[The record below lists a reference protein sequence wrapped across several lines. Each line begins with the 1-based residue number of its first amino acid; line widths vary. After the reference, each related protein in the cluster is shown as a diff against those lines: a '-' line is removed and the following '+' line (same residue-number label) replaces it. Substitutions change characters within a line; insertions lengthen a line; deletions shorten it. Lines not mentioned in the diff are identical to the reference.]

1 MRPPVARPA
10 LLARTLQTFEFKLY
24 WNLKESNMEAK
35 VGIVFSESLPKL
47 HTSGIPKEEI
57 PSGLAPRKTGTE
69 QCDCADCEA
78 NDCGPNG
85 P

>member
-1 MRPPVARPA
+1 
-10 LLARTLQTFEFKLY
+10 
-24 WNLKESNMEAK
+24 MEAK